1 MMDFTRAHDRLLK
14 VKEENPYARWPE
26 VLIRRLERRAM
37 IAEVH
42 KANAALRAR
51 TA

>member
-1 MMDFTRAHDRLLK
+1 MMDFTRAHDRLIR
-14 VKEENPYARWPE
+14 VKTENPHARWPE
-26 VLIRRLERRAM
+26 VLLRRLEHRAM